1 MKNLILTILLFL
13 GVTYVNAQ
21 VDSLKKYALDQ
32 TTEIAKESIQ
42 VTDSLVTGSDMKA
55 VLKEFFVSMLDGI
68 KQAGSFVKEQLPL
81 VLQEYIA
88 WGFWSNLATC
98 VVWLILLFLAIW
110 INIKMHKAEWFKLDR
125 DGDPSMTILVPILL
139 SVAALL
145 TLFLVF
151 IPSLLEMIKTL
162 VAPRVYLIEK
172 IAELIK

>member
-1 MKNLILTILLFL
+1 MKTIILTILLFL

-110 INIKMHKAEWFKLDR
+110 INIKMHKAEWFEDSC
-125 DGDPSMTILVPILL
+125 GDPSMAILVPIVL
-139 SVAALL
+139 SITSLI

-151 IPSLLEMIKTL
+151 IPSLLEMIKTV